1 MSRKRNSDDSVIS
14 VVDKNADMMA
24 DDGYFDAAG
33 LETDNISNI
42 ISNHGVSTLD
52 ANLSGGFFEKEED
65 DDDSQEGDITPP
77 RGISVDDPVRM
88 YLREIGRIKLLTADE
103 EIDLARKIVA
113 GGAPGAVAK
122 SKLAPCSFYCQ
133 KICRTRHALFRPY
146 SGRQSGAHSCCGKI

>member
-52 ANLSGGFFEKEED
+52 ANLSGGLFEKEED
-65 DDDSQEGDITPP
+65 DDDSQGVDITPP
-77 RGISVDDPVRM
+77 PGISL
-88 YLREIGRIKLLTADE
+88 YLPFFFPLFLCFFFFYFSFTLLFLCLY
-103 EIDLARKIVA
+103 II
-113 GGAPGAVAK
+113 
-122 SKLAPCSFYCQ
+122 
-133 KICRTRHALFRPY
+133 
-146 SGRQSGAHSCCGKI
+146 